1 MQAGTPALALIE
13 DGHWWV
19 DANFK
24 ETDLARIKPGQPATI
39 RLDMYPGTK
48 LDGVVEAISAGS
60 GATFSVL
67 PPENATG
74 NWVKVTQRFPI
85 RIRITSQPN
94 PDKPLR
100 VGASADV
107 TIDTTAPA
115 EGGK

>member
-1 MQAGTPALALIE
+1 M
-13 DGHWWV
+13 
-19 DANFK
+19 
-24 ETDLARIKPGQPATI
+24 
-39 RLDMYPGTK
+39 
-48 LDGVVEAISAGS
+48 
-60 GATFSVL
+60 L

-85 RIRITSQPN
+85 RIRITSQPD

-107 TIDTTAPA
+107 NLDTTAPA

>member
-1 MQAGTPALALIE
+1 M
-13 DGHWWV
+13 
-19 DANFK
+19 
-24 ETDLARIKPGQPATI
+24 
-39 RLDMYPGTK
+39 
-48 LDGVVEAISAGS
+48 
-60 GATFSVL
+60 L

-85 RIRITSQPN
+85 RIRITGTPDA
-94 PDKPLR
+94 DKPLR